1 MLCFNSAQFGVQ
13 DPILGLDI
21 GYYVFQKPFIELTIW
36 YFMIL
41 IGLLTIYTIAYYII
55 TFNIFFTSGVDRK
68 TLKNSGLIKQIT
80 TFIKILAVLLAL
92 LVLVRTQNIGT
103 EKFLTIQGGASSYSL
118 YGAGF
123 TDVTVKLWG
132 YRILAIVIII
142 SVYMAIKSFKA
153 GKTKKVILDIA
164 IVPTYL
170 VSLFFIMVVFQ
181 AVFVT
186 TNELDKEKSYIETNI
201 NYTRNAYGINVDE
214 VNLNNNI
221 ENITGQDLKKYE
233 SVINNTAI
241 VSKDIVLK
249 DLNNGQ
255 TAKGYYYFRDSQ
267 LEKYSINGKEK
278 LVYMSPREIISAN
291 GTYNNKTYEYTH
303 GYSAIIT
310 SGTSTKEN
318 GTLDHMQKGFDSSNE
333 ALTITQPRIYFGMQT
348 DDTAV
353 TGSTRKN

>member
-1 MLCFNSAQFGVQ
+1 M
-13 DPILGLDI
+13 
-21 GYYVFQKPFIELTIW
+21 
-36 YFMIL
+36 
-41 IGLLTIYTIAYYII
+41 
-55 TFNIFFTSGVDRK
+55 
-68 TLKNSGLIKQIT
+68 
-80 TFIKILAVLLAL
+80 LAV
-92 LVLVRTQNIGT
+92 VG
-103 EKFLTIQGGASSYSL
+103 
-118 YGAGF
+118 
-123 TDVTVKLWG
+123 
-132 YRILAIVIII
+132 IVC
-142 SVYMAIKSFKA
+142 VDMGIKSFKA

-186 TNELDKEKSYIETNI
+186 TNELDKEKGYIETNI

-333 ALTITQPRIYFGMQT
+333 ALTVTQPRIYFGMQT